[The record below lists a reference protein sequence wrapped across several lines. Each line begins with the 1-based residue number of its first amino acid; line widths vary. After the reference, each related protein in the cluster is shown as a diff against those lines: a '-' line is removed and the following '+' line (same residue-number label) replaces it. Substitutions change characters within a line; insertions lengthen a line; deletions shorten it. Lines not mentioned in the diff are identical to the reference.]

1 MPSTIA
7 FPTVASIKSG
17 KLFYIDNLKMLLTV
31 LVILHHT
38 AITYGASGGWYYTQ
52 KTTHLSAL
60 FPMTMFVSLN
70 QSFFMGFFFLL
81 SAYFTGA
88 SYDRKGATQ
97 FITDRL
103 LRLGIPLLFY
113 SFVFSP
119 LLSYMVYYLA
129 KEQHI
134 TFLQYLSGYDSWID
148 FGVMWFVAALLA
160 FTLIYVA
167 VRSLITI
174 RFKKPFPAPRTGV
187 ILLFAVLLGIVSF
200 LVRIVFPV
208 GWVLKPLG
216 FQLGHFT
223 QYIAL
228 FVIGLL
234 AYRNQWFDGLSER
247 TGKRLKLSAWLC
259 LLFFPVFFIIRVKLS
274 MPVAWYSGGL
284 HWQSLLYA
292 VWEQWIGLSIL
303 TTLLIHGKRSWNIT
317 SPLLGKISRSAFAV
331 YIIHPLAIVTLSLSF
346 RNWGVDPAIKFL
358 LLAPLVVLGSFLLGW
373 LVLLIPGI
381 KRII

>member
-7 FPTVASIKSG
+7 FTTVASVKSG
-17 KLFYIDNLKMLLTV
+17 KLFYIDNLKILLTI

-52 KTTHLSAL
+52 KTTHMGAL
-60 FPMTMFVSLN
+60 VPMTMFVSLN

-88 SYDRKGATQ
+88 SYDRKGARQ
-97 FITDRL
+97 FIADRF
-103 LRLGIPLLFY
+103 LRLGIPLVFY

-119 LLSYMVYYLA
+119 LLSYLVYYVA
-129 KEQHI
+129 KGQHI
-134 TFLQYLSGYDSWID
+134 TYLQYLSGYDSWID
-148 FGVMWFVAALLA
+148 FGVMWFVAALLVFA
-160 FTLIYVA
+160 LIYA
-167 VRSLITI
+167 GVRSLITI
-174 RFKKPFPAPRTGV
+174 KFKKPLPAPGAGA
-187 ILLFAVLLGIVSF
+187 ILLFAILLGIVSF

-228 FVIGLL
+228 FIIGLL

-247 TGKRLKLSAWLC
+247 TGKQLKLSAWLC
-259 LLFFPVFFIIRVKLS
+259 LLFFPVFFIIRVKLN

-303 TTLLIHGKRSWNIT
+303 TALLIGGKRSWNVS
-317 SPLLGKISRSAFAV
+317 SPLLGKISRSAFSV
-331 YIIHPLAIVTLSLSF
+331 YIIHPLAIVALSLSV
-346 RNWGVDPAIKFL
+346 RNWAIEPAIKFL
-358 LLAPLVVLGSFLLGW
+358 LLAPLAVLGSFLLGW
-373 LVLLIPGI
+373 LILLIPGV
-381 KRII
+381 KRIL